1 MYLLSW
7 RRAQTLFPDLELFS
21 EAPNTTGILPSQR
34 LRHLVESGYIRA
46 ATPILPEQIQPSSID
61 LRLGPVAY
69 RVRASF
75 LPNEHSTVSRKL
87 EAHTLEKIP
96 LNEPATLAPGQVY
109 VVPLEEELNLPAH
122 IWGKANPKSTT
133 GRLDIFTR
141 LLTDYGR
148 EFETVPPGY
157 KGKLYA
163 EIVPGTFR
171 VIVRQGARLNQL
183 RLSRGVPAASD
194 SKLSE
199 LDQQVNLVYR
209 EGDIPAEAF
218 IGGGLRFSVDLAGMP
233 VSRVIGYRARRN
245 APVIDMERVN
255 YYDPAEFWEPIFRN
269 ERLDLVLNPEEFY
282 ILASR
287 ERVRIPPHF
296 AAEMVPYDPSV
307 GEFRIHY
314 AGFFDPGFGY
324 GTDDIKGTR
333 AVLEVRS
340 HEVPF
345 LLEDGQ
351 YVGRL
356 LFERLMDVPDKLY
369 GRDIGSSY
377 QSQGLAL
384 SKHFRRPAE

>member
-1 MYLLSW
+1 MDW
-7 RRAQTLFPDLELFS
+7 RNQTLFPDLELS
-21 EAPNTTGILPSQR
+21 SDAAHTTGILPSQR
-34 LRHLVESGYIRA
+34 LRQLVDGGQIQASSEVLA
-46 ATPILPEQIQPSSID
+46 DQIQPSSVD

-75 LPNEHSTVSRKL
+75 LPNEHSTVRRKL
-87 EAHTLEKIP
+87 DAHTLEEISLK
-96 LNEPATLAPGQVY
+96 EAVTFERGHVY
-109 VVPLEEELNLPAH
+109 VVPLEEALNLPNH
-122 IWGKANPKSTT
+122 ISGRANPKSTT

-148 EFETVPPGY
+148 EFDTVPAGY
-157 KGKLYA
+157 TGKLYA

-171 VIVRQGARLNQL
+171 VKVKQGARLNQL
-183 RLSRGVPAASD
+183 RLSRGTPGASD
-194 SKLSE
+194 ARLSR
-199 LDQQVNLVYR
+199 LDQEVSLVY
-209 EGDIPAEAF
+209 GADDVPGEAV
-218 IGGGLRFSVDLAGMP
+218 IGGGLRFSVDLAGEAYGQP
-233 VSRVIGYRARRN
+233 GPIGYRARRD
-245 APVIDMERVN
+245 APEVDLARVG
-255 YYDPAEFWEPIFRN
+255 YYDPREFWDPIYPSGGK
-269 ERLDLVLNPEEFY
+269 DLVLDPEQFY

-287 ERVRIPPHF
+287 EKVRIPPQF

-369 GRDIGSSY
+369 GQGIGSSY
-377 QSQGLAL
+377 QRQGLAL
-384 SKHFRRPAE
+384 SKHFRPFS

>member
-1 MYLLSW
+1 MDLHTQ
-7 RRAQTLFPDLELFS
+7 ALFPELESVF
-21 EAPNTTGILPSQR
+21 EPRFTTGILPSQL
-34 LRHLVESGYIRA
+34 LRRLVEARQIRSEA
-46 ATPILPEQIQPSSID
+46 EVLPDQIQPSSID

-69 RVRASF
+69 RVAASF
-75 LPNEHSTVSRKL
+75 LPNERSTVLRKL
-87 EAHTLEKIP
+87 DLHTIDEISLG
-96 LNEPATLAPGQVY
+96 EPTTLLVGQVY
-109 VVPLEEELNLPAH
+109 VVPLEEELNLPAN
-122 IWGKANPKSTT
+122 ISGKANPKSTT

-148 EFETVPPGY
+148 EFDLVPEGY

-163 EIVPGTFR
+163 EIVPGTFD

-183 RLSRGVPAASD
+183 RLSRGSPPPSD
-194 SKLSE
+194 KGLSE
-199 LDQQVNLVYR
+199 LDERVNLVYR
-209 EGDIPAEAF
+209 EDDPAEAV
-218 IGGGLRFSVDLAGMP
+218 IEKGLRFSVDLAGSP
-233 VSRVIGYRARRN
+233 IVGYRARRD
-245 APVIDMERVN
+245 APSIDLAKIRH
-255 YYDPAEFWEPIFRN
+255 YDPVEFWEPIWRTDRHDLIL
-269 ERLDLVLNPEEFY
+269 EREAFY

-287 ERVRIPPHF
+287 EKVRIPPHY

-307 GEFRIHY
+307 GEVRIHY

-356 LFERLMDVPDKLY
+356 LFERLMETPDKLY
-369 GRDIGSSY
+369 GQGIGSSY
-377 QSQGLAL
+377 QRQGLAL
-384 SKHFRRPAE
+384 SKHFRPFTP

>member
-1 MYLLSW
+1 MDWQSP
-7 RRAQTLFPDLELFS
+7 TLFPDLQLFS
-21 EAPNTTGILPSQR
+21 DANYSTGILPSQR
-34 LRHLVESGYIRA
+34 IRDLIESGHIRA
-46 ATPILPEQIQPSSID
+46 VEPVVADQIQPSSLD
-61 LRLGPVAY
+61 LRLGAVAY

-75 LPNEHSTVSRKL
+75 LPNEHSTVQAKL
-87 EAHTLEKIP
+87 QAHTLEEIP
-96 LNEPATLAPGQVY
+96 LEEGATFEPGKVY
-109 VVPLEEELNLPAH
+109 VVPLQEELHLPDRVS
-122 IWGKANPKSTT
+122 GRANPKSTT

-141 LLTDYGR
+141 LLIDYGR
-148 EFETVPPGY
+148 EFDAVRAGY

-171 VIVRQGARLNQL
+171 VIVKKGARLNQL
-183 RLSRGVPAASD
+183 RLSRGYPAATDAS
-194 SKLSE
+194 LTA
-199 LDQQVNLVYR
+199 LDRRVTLVYT
-209 EGDIPAEAF
+209 EGDVPAEAL
-218 IGGGLRFSVDLAGMP
+218 IGGGLRFSVDLSGTHG
-233 VSRVIGYRARRN
+233 SEIIGYRARRD
-245 APVIDMERVN
+245 APVIDLALVRH
-255 YYDPAEFWEPIFRN
+255 YDPKDFWDVIKRN
-269 ERLDLVLNPEEFY
+269 DRRDLVLNPEEFY

-287 ERVRIPPHF
+287 EKVRIPPEF

-356 LFERLMDVPDKLY
+356 LFERLMEAPDRLY
-369 GRDIGSSY
+369 GQGIGSSY
-377 QSQGLAL
+377 QKQGLAL
-384 SKHFRRPAE
+384 SKHFRSFAL

>member
-1 MYLLSW
+1 M
-7 RRAQTLFPDLELFS
+7 A
-21 EAPNTTGILPSQR
+21 G
-34 LRHLVESGYIRA
+34 
-46 ATPILPEQIQPSSID
+46 QIQPSSID
-61 LRLGPVAY
+61 LRLGTLAY

-75 LPNEHSTVSRKL
+75 LPNEHSTVRHKL
-87 EAHTLEKIP
+87 DAHTLEEIP
-96 LNEPATLAPGQVY
+96 LTAPATFERGQVY
-109 VVPLEEELNLPAH
+109 VVPLEEELHLPPS
-122 IWGKANPKSTT
+122 ISGKANPKSTT

-148 EFETVPPGY
+148 EFDTVPAGY

-171 VIVRQGARLNQL
+171 VRVRQGARLNQL
-183 RLSRGVPAASD
+183 RLSRG
-194 SKLSE
+194 
-199 LDQQVNLVYR
+199 
-209 EGDIPAEAF
+209 IPAESDARLTELDEEVSLVYHAGDVRGEAV
-218 IGGGLRFSVDLAGMP
+218 IGGGLRFSVDLAG
-233 VSRVIGYRARRN
+233 SAVIGYRARRD
-245 APVIDMERVN
+245 APEIDLACIGH
-255 YYDPAEFWEPIFRN
+255 YAPHEFWDPIYRN
-269 ERLDLVLNPEEFY
+269 ERRDLVLDPEQFY

-287 ERVRIPPHF
+287 EKVRIPPQF

-314 AGFFDPGFGY
+314 AGFFDPGFGF

-369 GRDIGSSY
+369 GQGIGSSY
-377 QSQGLAL
+377 QEQGLAL
-384 SKHFRRPAE
+384 SKHFRPFPT

>member
-1 MYLLSW
+1 MDWQSP
-7 RRAQTLFPDLELFS
+7 QLFS
-21 EAPNTTGILPSQR
+21 DLHLFSDAQNSTGILPSQR
-34 LRHLVESGYIRA
+34 LRDLTESGEIRA
-46 ATPILPEQIQPSSID
+46 AEPVLPEQIQPSSID
-61 LRLGPVAY
+61 LRLGSMAY

-75 LPNEHSTVSRKL
+75 LPNERSTVQQKL
-87 EAHTLEKIP
+87 DAYTVEAIPLENGATLER
-96 LNEPATLAPGQVY
+96 GQVY
-109 VVPLEEELNLPAH
+109 VVPLQEELYLPTH
-122 IWGKANPKSTT
+122 ILGKANPKSTT

-148 EFETVPPGY
+148 EFDAVPPGY

-171 VIVRQGARLNQL
+171 VVVSKGARLNQL
-183 RLSRGVPAASD
+183 RLSRGFPAATDQS
-194 SKLSE
+194 LSE
-199 LDQQVNLVYR
+199 LDQRVKLVYT
-209 EGDIPAEAF
+209 EGDVPAEAY
-218 IGGGLRFSVDLAGMP
+218 IGGGLRFSVDLSGTHG
-233 VSRVIGYRARRN
+233 SDIIGYRARRD
-245 APVIDMERVN
+245 APVINLACIRH
-255 YYDPAEFWEPIFRN
+255 YDPKEFWEPISRN
-269 ERLDLVLNPEEFY
+269 DRRDLVLNPEEFY

-287 ERVRIPPHF
+287 EKVRIPPEF

-356 LFERLMDVPDKLY
+356 LFERLMEIPDKLY
-369 GRDIGSSY
+369 GQGIGSSY
-377 QSQGLAL
+377 QKQGLAL
-384 SKHFRRPAE
+384 SKHFRSFPD